1 MGKKKGGKK
10 KQQSSADD
18 DDDWDIL
25 NEAVAE
31 VNDAPSKDEEEVK
44 QDDTVADTKEDTAKD
59 CDTANGLDTAY
70 VGHSMRDPCFYRR
83 PRHMMCHPLH

>member
-31 VNDAPSKDEEEVK
+31 VNITSKDEEVK
-44 QDDTVADTKEDTAKD
+44 QDDIVADTFTQNESKD
-59 CDTANGLDTAY
+59 LFIEYSSKICK
-70 VGHSMRDPCFYRR
+70 
-83 PRHMMCHPLH
+83 